1 MVLLLEWE
9 LVSQII
15 NEVLANVW
23 IIVDQLGLPNH
34 PVFVSSVSEC
44 MAYVAIGVISTW
56 GVLSLLIKGYWENT
70 KWMLLKLP
78 PILKPRW

>member
-23 IIVDQLGLPNH
+23 IIADQLGLPNH
-34 PVFVSSVSEC
+34 PVFISSVSEC
-44 MAYVAIGVISTW
+44 MVVLTYMAIGVISMWST
-56 GVLSLLIKGYWENT
+56 
-70 KWMLLKLP
+70 
-78 PILKPRW
+78 